1 MVQIK
6 SGHHEG
12 GRAVVHVS
20 KRGGG
25 EIGRAFV
32 QIHSGR
38 AEVVRAL
45 VTINSV
51 CDEVG
56 RALVKTKRG
65 RYEVGRSTDKD

>member
-25 EIGRAFV
+25 EIGRALV
-32 QIHSGR
+32 QINSGR

-45 VTINSV
+45 VKIKS
-51 CDEVG
+51 G
-56 RALVKTKRG
+56 RAEVARSTIKIKRG
-65 RYEVGRSTDKD
+65 RD